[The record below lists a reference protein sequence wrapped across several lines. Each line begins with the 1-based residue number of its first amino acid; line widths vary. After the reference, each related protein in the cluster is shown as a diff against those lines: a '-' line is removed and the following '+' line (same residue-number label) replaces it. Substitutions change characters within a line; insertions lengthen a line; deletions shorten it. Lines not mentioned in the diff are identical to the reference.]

1 MKDEQLA
8 IEWLENELN
17 KQKAFSV
24 FAFEDEL
31 YFKKLFQQA
40 KIIGKDQMIY
50 FANKVLYNAE
60 CSFTGRAYLEKDIN
74 EFYNETYEK

>member
-31 YFKKLFQQA
+31 YFKKLFHPFDSV
-40 KIIGKDQMIY
+40 ID
-50 FANKVLYNAE
+50 
-60 CSFTGRAYLEKDIN
+60 
-74 EFYNETYEK
+74 